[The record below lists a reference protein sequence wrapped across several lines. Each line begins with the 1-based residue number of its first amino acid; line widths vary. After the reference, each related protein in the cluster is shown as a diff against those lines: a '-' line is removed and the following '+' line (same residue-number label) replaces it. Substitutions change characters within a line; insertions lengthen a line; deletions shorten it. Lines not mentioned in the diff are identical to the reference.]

1 MLQKIDHIGIAV
13 KDINAA
19 LVFYQQGLNLNPHI
33 EEVPAMKVRVAKLTV
48 GESTLEL
55 IQPLTGEE
63 AVTKFLEKKGEG
75 IHHICLKTDNV
86 MALTKE
92 MIDKGYKPVYPEPKV
107 GAGGHKVNFLSPRDT
122 FGVLIE
128 ILE

>member
-19 LVFYQQGLNLNPHI
+19 LAFYQQGLKLAPHI
-33 EEVPAMKVRVAKLTV
+33 EEVPAMKVRVAKLPV

-55 IQPLTGEE
+55 IQPLAGEE

-86 MALTKE
+86 IALTKE
-92 MIDKGYKPVYPEPKV
+92 LMDKGYKPVYPEPRT

>member
-13 KDINAA
+13 KDINTA
-19 LVFYQQGLNLNPHI
+19 LAFYQQGLNLNPHI
-33 EEVPAMKVRVAKLTV
+33 EEVPAMKVRVAKLAV

-55 IQPLTGEE
+55 IQPLAGEE
-63 AVTKFLEKKGEG
+63 AVTKFLANKGEG

-92 MIDKGYKPVYPEPKV
+92 LIDKGYKPVYPEPKV